1 MKEDLTQRWSS
12 LKLTE
17 AEQQEL
23 FLPDE
28 DILSSNPRG
37 NLCLL
42 ASILNDRTLNREA
55 FKNTMAK
62 VWNTSG
68 WLTFKEFC
76 PNKFLLEFQ
85 LLSDKKKVLHGR
97 PWSFDCHRICLKEF
111 ESDLSPIEVQFNL
124 EPFWVQAHNLPF
136 VGMNRQ
142 LGERIGEAIGKVHT
156 VEVDDQGH
164 GWGSFLRI
172 KVDVD
177 VTKPLVH
184 GRMVNLGGKQSRSH
198 FKYERLPNFCFKCG
212 LLKHVNGKCPNFG
225 LTNQSQ
231 DQYRQWMRAPNSF
244 PPQVPV
250 KKYGGTPEYS
260 SQGSPP

>member
-1 MKEDLTQRWSS
+1 MSMEDEITKRWSS
-12 LKLTE
+12 LKLTDT
-17 AEQQEL
+17 EQQEL
-23 FLPDE
+23 LLPEE
-28 DILSSNPRG
+28 DILSSKLRG
-37 NLCLL
+37 NSCLL
-42 ASILNDRTLNREA
+42 ASILNDRTSNREV

-68 WLTFKEFC
+68 WITFKEFG

-97 PWSFDCHRICLKEF
+97 PWSFDRHLVCLKEF
-111 ESDLSPIEVQFNL
+111 ESDLSPSEVEFKS

-136 VGMNRQ
+136 AGMNRQ

-164 GWGSFLRI
+164 GWGSYLRI

-177 VTKPLVH
+177 VNKPLVR
-184 GRMVNLGGKQSRSH
+184 GRMVNLGGKQSWSH

-212 LLKHVNGKCPNFG
+212 LLKHVNGKCPNFDPSI
-225 LTNQSQ
+225 QSQ
-231 DQYRQWMRAPNSF
+231 DQYGQ
-244 PPQVPV
+244 
-250 KKYGGTPEYS
+250 
-260 SQGSPP
+260 